1 MKKILIILLSGTFA
15 LLVFNA
21 KAQVS
26 DVHESHV
33 IKMMTYN
40 IHHANPPTKAKDSVI
55 DLQAIANVINKAK
68 PEIVA
73 LQEVDVHNARAGMDL
88 NEAAALA
95 KLTGMHYYF
104 TRAIYYRGGEYGDA
118 VLSKF
123 PIIDSMD
130 YHLPIIEGTKEET
143 RSLCM
148 VKVMLPDKKEIY
160 FASTHLGL
168 TEDTRLLQAKK
179 LSGIIKSLSLPL
191 IIGGDF
197 NATPESETIKVLD
210 QVLTRSCKSDCA
222 FTIPT
227 KKPKHKIDYIM
238 YAPSDVFNVIKEE
251 VIPETYAS
259 DHLPVVVSMVFK
271 MEQQ

>member
-1 MKKILIILLSGTFA
+1 MKKVLKIILLTTG
-15 LLVFNA
+15 VFLCIYG

-26 DVHESHV
+26 RHDKSKV
-33 IKMMTYN
+33 IKVMTYN
-40 IHHANPPTKAKDSVI
+40 IHHANPPSKAKDSVI

-68 PEIVA
+68 PDLVA
-73 LQEVDVHNARAGMDL
+73 LQEIDVHNARAGMDL

-95 KLTGMHYYF
+95 KLTGMNYYF

-123 PIIDSMD
+123 PILDSMD
-130 YHLPIIEGTKEET
+130 YHLSKIEGTNEET

-148 VKVMLPDKKEIY
+148 IKVMLPDKKQIY

-168 TEDTRLLQAKK
+168 TEDTRVLQAEK
-179 LSGIIKSLSLPL
+179 LTGIIKSLSLPL

-210 QVLTRSCKSDCA
+210 SVLTRSCKSGCP

-227 KKPKHKIDYIM
+227 INPKHQIDYIM
-238 YAPSDVFNVIKEE
+238 YTPFDDFE
-251 VIPETYAS
+251 VLSHRTIPETYAS
-259 DHLPVVVSMVFK
+259 DHLPVISSLFAK
-271 MEQQ
+271 R